1 MSEGLVELRYYK
13 SLKDSSFHGMG
24 GDIMWLPYPEKVAE
38 KACIK
43 EIKLRTLDDPLRKI
57 LMVRRKEV
65 NDEPCL
71 KY

>member
-1 MSEGLVELRYYK
+1 MSR
-13 SLKDSSFHGMG
+13 
-24 GDIMWLPYPEKVAE
+24 DIMWLSYPEQVAE
-38 KACIK
+38 EARIK

-57 LMVRRKEV
+57 LMVRRKEM

>member
-1 MSEGLVELRYYK
+1 
-13 SLKDSSFHGMG
+13 
-24 GDIMWLPYPEKVAE
+24 MWLSYPEQVAE
-38 KACIK
+38 EARIK

-57 LMVRRKEV
+57 LMVRRKEM